1 MAGDDS
7 IDAAFIGALNNVANI
22 SKGLYID
29 LNEVSE
35 FDFSKPWWDKNS
47 MKYYEIADKLYM
59 AHNETSANLHDTL
72 WVGFFNKKLHE
83 NLKLEDIYA
92 LVRDGKWTIDKL
104 KEFIEVGQNDLDGD
118 GEPDI
123 NVDTGDGFT
132 LFSVRGVIAFFAI
145 GGWVG
150 YIFAETSA
158 ALAIVLSVVAGSLA
172 LVAMAFIM
180 RGIMKMRSDG
190 NIDIKRAIGKTA
202 DVYLTVPAKDNGNG
216 KVTLTLEERFVELNA
231 IQNGDE
237 AITTG
242 SKVKITDVSGDC
254 VIVEKI

>member
-1 MAGDDS
+1 MAEFWNGLNVLQR
-7 IDAAFIGALNNVANI
+7 IYFCIGLAATLVLVLQIITMLF
-22 SKGLYID
+22 GL
-29 LNEVSE
+29 SE
-35 FDFSKPWWDKNS
+35 
-47 MKYYEIADKLYM
+47 
-59 AHNETSANLHDTL
+59 TDTG
-72 WVGFFNKKLHE
+72 V
-83 NLKLEDIYA
+83 
-92 LVRDGKWTIDKL
+92 
-104 KEFIEVGQNDLDGD
+104 DLDGD

-150 YIFAETSA
+150 YIFAETNA

-190 NIDIKRAIGKTA
+190 NIDIKRAVGKIA

-216 KVTLTLEERFVELNA
+216 KVTLTLEERFVELSA
-231 IQNGDE
+231 IQNGE
-237 AITTG
+237 TPLTTG

-254 VIVEKI
+254 VIVEKV

>member
-1 MAGDDS
+1 MAEFWNGLNVLQR
-7 IDAAFIGALNNVANI
+7 IYFCIGLAATLVLILQIITMLF
-22 SKGLYID
+22 GLG
-29 LNEVSE
+29 
-35 FDFSKPWWDKNS
+35 
-47 MKYYEIADKLYM
+47 
-59 AHNETSANLHDTL
+59 ETDTG
-72 WVGFFNKKLHE
+72 V
-83 NLKLEDIYA
+83 
-92 LVRDGKWTIDKL
+92 
-104 KEFIEVGQNDLDGD
+104 DLDGD

-150 YIFAETSA
+150 YIFAETNT

-190 NIDIKRAIGKTA
+190 NIDIKRAVGKIA

-231 IQNGDE
+231 IQNE
-237 AITTG
+237 NTPLTTG
-242 SKVKITDVSGDC
+242 TKVKITGVSGDC

>member
-1 MAGDDS
+1 MAEFWNGLNVLQR
-7 IDAAFIGALNNVANI
+7 IYFCIGLAATLVLVLQIITMLF
-22 SKGLYID
+22 GLG
-29 LNEVSE
+29 
-35 FDFSKPWWDKNS
+35 
-47 MKYYEIADKLYM
+47 
-59 AHNETSANLHDTL
+59 ETDTG
-72 WVGFFNKKLHE
+72 V
-83 NLKLEDIYA
+83 
-92 LVRDGKWTIDKL
+92 
-104 KEFIEVGQNDLDGD
+104 DLDGD

-150 YIFAETSA
+150 YIFAETNT

-190 NIDIKRAIGKTA
+190 NIDIKRAVGKIA

-231 IQNGDE
+231 IQNE
-237 AITTG
+237 NTPLTTG
-242 SKVKITDVSGDC
+242 TKVKITGVSGDC
-254 VIVEKI
+254 VIVEKV

>member
-1 MAGDDS
+1 MAEFWNGLNVLQR
-7 IDAAFIGALNNVANI
+7 IYFCIGLAATLVLMLQIITMLF
-22 SKGLYID
+22 GLG
-29 LNEVSE
+29 
-35 FDFSKPWWDKNS
+35 
-47 MKYYEIADKLYM
+47 
-59 AHNETSANLHDTL
+59 ETDTG
-72 WVGFFNKKLHE
+72 V
-83 NLKLEDIYA
+83 
-92 LVRDGKWTIDKL
+92 
-104 KEFIEVGQNDLDGD
+104 DLDGD

-150 YIFAETSA
+150 YIFAETNT

-190 NIDIKRAIGKTA
+190 NIDIKRAVGKIA

-231 IQNGDE
+231 IQNE
-237 AITTG
+237 NTPLTTG
-242 SKVKITDVSGDC
+242 TKVKITGVSGDC

>member
-1 MAGDDS
+1 MAEFWNGLNVLQR
-7 IDAAFIGALNNVANI
+7 IYFCIGLAATLVLVLQIITMLF
-22 SKGLYID
+22 GLG
-29 LNEVSE
+29 
-35 FDFSKPWWDKNS
+35 K
-47 MKYYEIADKLYM
+47 
-59 AHNETSANLHDTL
+59 TDTG
-72 WVGFFNKKLHE
+72 V
-83 NLKLEDIYA
+83 
-92 LVRDGKWTIDKL
+92 
-104 KEFIEVGQNDLDGD
+104 DLDGD

-150 YIFAETSA
+150 YIFAETNT

-190 NIDIKRAIGKTA
+190 NIDIKRAVGKIA

-231 IQNGDE
+231 IQNE
-237 AITTG
+237 NTPLTTG
-242 SKVKITDVSGDC
+242 TKVKITGVSGDC
-254 VIVEKI
+254 VIVEKV

>member
-1 MAGDDS
+1 MAEFWNGLNVLQR
-7 IDAAFIGALNNVANI
+7 IYFCIGLAATLVLVLQIITMLF
-22 SKGLYID
+22 GLG
-29 LNEVSE
+29 
-35 FDFSKPWWDKNS
+35 
-47 MKYYEIADKLYM
+47 
-59 AHNETSANLHDTL
+59 ETDTG
-72 WVGFFNKKLHE
+72 V
-83 NLKLEDIYA
+83 
-92 LVRDGKWTIDKL
+92 
-104 KEFIEVGQNDLDGD
+104 DLDGD

-150 YIFAETSA
+150 YIFAETNT

-180 RGIMKMRSDG
+180 RGIMKMRSYG
-190 NIDIKRAIGKTA
+190 NIDIKRAVGKIA

-216 KVTLTLEERFVELNA
+216 KVTLTLEERFVELSA
-231 IQNGDE
+231 IQNGE
-237 AITTG
+237 TPLTTG
-242 SKVKITDVSGDC
+242 SKVKITAVSGDC

>member
-1 MAGDDS
+1 MAEFWNGLNVLQR
-7 IDAAFIGALNNVANI
+7 IYFCIGLAATLVLVLQIITMLF
-22 SKGLYID
+22 GLG
-29 LNEVSE
+29 
-35 FDFSKPWWDKNS
+35 
-47 MKYYEIADKLYM
+47 
-59 AHNETSANLHDTL
+59 ETDTG
-72 WVGFFNKKLHE
+72 V
-83 NLKLEDIYA
+83 
-92 LVRDGKWTIDKL
+92 
-104 KEFIEVGQNDLDGD
+104 DLDGD

-150 YIFAETSA
+150 YIFAETNT

-190 NIDIKRAIGKTA
+190 NIDIKRAVGKIA

-231 IQNGDE
+231 IQNE
-237 AITTG
+237 NTPLTTG
-242 SKVKITDVSGDC
+242 TKVKITGVSGDC

>member
-1 MAGDDS
+1 MAEFWNGLNVLQR
-7 IDAAFIGALNNVANI
+7 IYFCIGLAATLVLILQIITMLF
-22 SKGLYID
+22 GLG
-29 LNEVSE
+29 
-35 FDFSKPWWDKNS
+35 
-47 MKYYEIADKLYM
+47 
-59 AHNETSANLHDTL
+59 ETDTG
-72 WVGFFNKKLHE
+72 V
-83 NLKLEDIYA
+83 
-92 LVRDGKWTIDKL
+92 
-104 KEFIEVGQNDLDGD
+104 DLDGD

-150 YIFAETSA
+150 YIFAETNT

-190 NIDIKRAIGKTA
+190 NIDIKRAVGKIA

-231 IQNGDE
+231 IQNE
-237 AITTG
+237 NTPLTTG
-242 SKVKITDVSGDC
+242 TKVKITGVSGDC
-254 VIVEKI
+254 VIVEKV

>member
-1 MAGDDS
+1 MAEFWNGLNVLQRVYFC
-7 IDAAFIGALNNVANI
+7 IGLAATLVLVLQIITMLF
-22 SKGLYID
+22 GLG
-29 LNEVSE
+29 
-35 FDFSKPWWDKNS
+35 
-47 MKYYEIADKLYM
+47 
-59 AHNETSANLHDTL
+59 ETDTG
-72 WVGFFNKKLHE
+72 V
-83 NLKLEDIYA
+83 
-92 LVRDGKWTIDKL
+92 
-104 KEFIEVGQNDLDGD
+104 DLDGD

>member
-1 MAGDDS
+1 MAEFWNGLNVLQR
-7 IDAAFIGALNNVANI
+7 IYFCIGLAATLVLILQIITMLF
-22 SKGLYID
+22 GLG
-29 LNEVSE
+29 
-35 FDFSKPWWDKNS
+35 
-47 MKYYEIADKLYM
+47 
-59 AHNETSANLHDTL
+59 ETDTG
-72 WVGFFNKKLHE
+72 V
-83 NLKLEDIYA
+83 
-92 LVRDGKWTIDKL
+92 
-104 KEFIEVGQNDLDGD
+104 DLDGD

-150 YIFAETSA
+150 YIFAETNT

-190 NIDIKRAIGKTA
+190 NIDIKRAIGKIA

-231 IQNGDE
+231 IQNE
-237 AITTG
+237 NTPLTTG
-242 SKVKITDVSGDC
+242 TKVKITGVSGDC

>member
-1 MAGDDS
+1 MAEFWNGLNVLQR
-7 IDAAFIGALNNVANI
+7 IYFCIGLAATLVLVLQIITMLF
-22 SKGLYID
+22 GLG
-29 LNEVSE
+29 
-35 FDFSKPWWDKNS
+35 
-47 MKYYEIADKLYM
+47 
-59 AHNETSANLHDTL
+59 ETDTG
-72 WVGFFNKKLHE
+72 V
-83 NLKLEDIYA
+83 
-92 LVRDGKWTIDKL
+92 
-104 KEFIEVGQNDLDGD
+104 D

-145 GGWVG
+145 GGWGG
-150 YIFAETSA
+150 YIFAETNT

-190 NIDIKRAIGKTA
+190 NIDIKRAVGKIA

-216 KVTLTLEERFVELNA
+216 KVTLTLEERFVELSA
-231 IQNGDE
+231 IQNGE
-237 AITTG
+237 TPLTTG
-242 SKVKITDVSGDC
+242 TKVKITGVSGDC

>member
-1 MAGDDS
+1 MAEFWNGMNVLQR
-7 IDAAFIGALNNVANI
+7 IYFCLGLAATLVLVLQIITMLF
-22 SKGLYID
+22 GLG
-29 LNEVSE
+29 
-35 FDFSKPWWDKNS
+35 
-47 MKYYEIADKLYM
+47 
-59 AHNETSANLHDTL
+59 ETDTG
-72 WVGFFNKKLHE
+72 V
-83 NLKLEDIYA
+83 
-92 LVRDGKWTIDKL
+92 
-104 KEFIEVGQNDLDGD
+104 DLDGD

-150 YIFAETSA
+150 YIFAETNT

-190 NIDIKRAIGKTA
+190 NIDIKRAVGKIA

-216 KVTLTLEERFVELNA
+216 KVTLTLEERFVELSA
-231 IQNGDE
+231 IQNGE
-237 AITTG
+237 TPLTTG

-254 VIVEKI
+254 VIVEKV